1 VEICGVETLTSD
13 NESMTLCFSIW
24 GYMDYLTHIVK
35 IDDPTQIKNKTKS
48 IIDDFISEYTPE
60 LEFDT
65 ERS

>member
-1 VEICGVETLTSD
+1 LISD
-13 NESMTLCFSIW
+13 DESMMLCFSIW
-24 GYMDYLTHIVK
+24 GYMDYLAQIVK
-35 IDDPTQIKNKTKS
+35 MDDPTQIKNKTKS